1 MSADPQAIEL
11 AILAGQAAKEKKAAE
26 VLALDVSERLVLTDM
41 FLLASGANER
51 QVRAIVDAIDE
62 VLTRH
67 GVKLLRREG
76 FQEARW
82 VLLDYGS
89 LVVHVQHEEDRQFYA
104 LERLWADAPVVEI
117 PDPDL
122 ALKARAEAVA
132 AGQVTAGET
141 AGEDA
146 ESVVQGAGPDE
157 ADSAKAMPFA
167 EAETGDSSEPKPVS
181 PLDFLDDNY

>member
-11 AILAGQAAKEKKAAE
+11 AILAGQAAKEKKATE

-82 VLLDYGS
+82 VLLDYGAV
-89 LVVHVQHEEDRQFYA
+89 VVHVQHEEDRQFYA

-132 AGQVTAGET
+132 AGQVTAGE
-141 AGEDA
+141 DA

-157 ADSAKAMPFA
+157 ADSAKAMPSA